1 MKLAISRWA
10 YCENNAEK
18 LPKTIEELDWCMRDL
33 REVLLK
39 ECDWTVGIDS
49 PLEQSVKDAWITWR
63 QWMRDITQ
71 HVTINDVVEY
81 VEILNPPTIGRPNS
95 WSNFEVVDTE

>member
-1 MKLAISRWA
+1 MKLAILRWP
-10 YCENNAEK
+10 YIENGMEKTAE
-18 LPKTIEELDWCMRDL
+18 TVEELDWCMRDL

-39 ECDWTVGIDS
+39 ECDWTVGVDS

-71 HVTINDVVEY
+71 HVVITEVVEY
-81 VEILNPPTIGRPNS
+81 VDILDPPFAGRAKS
-95 WSNFEVVDTE
+95 WVNFEHIDP

>member
-1 MKLAISRWA
+1 MKLAISRWV
-10 YCENNAEK
+10 YVENQNEK
-18 LPKTIEELDWCMRDL
+18 YPETIEELNWCMRDL

-39 ECDWTVGIDS
+39 ECDWTVGVDS

-71 HVTINDVVEY
+71 HVSITEVVEY
-81 VEILNPPTIGRPNS
+81 VDILSPPAIGRPKS
-95 WSNFEVVDTE
+95 WVNFEVVEPA